1 MWANEF
7 PSSPDLGTP
16 IRNRVDAFGQW
27 LLTDVSGLTTS
38 IETGFTERFLNPVQ
52 SLLAELAVVRHRA
65 RDHADRRDRGRWR
78 ARRVFTVVC
87 LAGIY
92 YLDLWNFAMV
102 TLTSVLV
109 ATAVVVLLA
118 VVVGVW
124 MGRSRIVDRVIRPFL
139 DAGQTMP
146 PFVFLIPI
154 FILFG
159 PNRFTAMVA
168 ASSTPRRSRSSSS
181 RTGSGGSRRTTVE
194 AAESSGT
201 SRGR

>member
-16 IRNRVDAFGQW
+16 IRNRVDQFGQW
-27 LLTDVSGLTTS
+27 LLTDVSNLTTS
-38 IETGFTERFLNPVQ
+38 IETNFTEKFLNPVQ
-52 SLLAELAVVRHRA
+52 SLIAESPWYVTATAIALIAVIVGGVRALA
-65 RDHADRRDRGRWR
+65 
-78 ARRVFTVVC
+78 FTVVC

-109 ATAVVVLLA
+109 ATAIVVVLA

-124 MGRSRIVDRVIRPFL
+124 MGRSRMVDRVIRPFL

-146 PFVFLIPI
+146 PFVF
-154 FILFG
+154 
-159 PNRFTAMVA
+159 
-168 ASSTPRRSRSSSS
+168 
-181 RTGSGGSRRTTVE
+181 
-194 AAESSGT
+194 
-201 SRGR
+201 